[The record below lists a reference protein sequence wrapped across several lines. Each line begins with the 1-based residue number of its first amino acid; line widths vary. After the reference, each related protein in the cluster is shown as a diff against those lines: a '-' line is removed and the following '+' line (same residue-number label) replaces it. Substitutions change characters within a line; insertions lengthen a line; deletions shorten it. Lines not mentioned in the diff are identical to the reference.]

1 MILKKLVVGP
11 LETNCYILA
20 ARAGGEAVVID
31 PGEEGE
37 RILEALKEDG
47 LKLKYIINTHGHFDH
62 VGADAYLKEATR
74 AAICLHPDD
83 ALVKP
88 DIVLTDGQ
96 FLEIEG
102 ISITIIET
110 PGHSGGS
117 VSLLVDGKLFTG
129 DLLFSGSVGRM
140 DLPGGSFEAL
150 SDSLRKISSLPKETE
165 VYPGHGPETTLG
177 QEKRTNPY
185 MQEFEGEE

>member
-74 AAICLHPDD
+74 AAICFHPDD

-96 FLEIEG
+96 FLEIKG

-117 VSLLVDGKLFTG
+117 VSLLIDGKLFTG
-129 DLLFSGSVGRM
+129 DLLFSGSVGRT

-150 SDSLRKISSLPKETE
+150 SDSLRKISSLPDETE
-165 VYPGHGPETTLG
+165 IYPGHGPETTLG